1 MAPAPLKN
9 GDPARIGRYRLSA
22 RLGAGGMGVVYLG
35 TARDGTLA
43 AIKVLRA
50 ELADDPEFRARFRRE
65 VAALD
70 RVSGICTVRVLEA
83 DTESDRPFLTT
94 EYAAGPTL
102 AEHVGDFGPLAPPML
117 YGLATGLAEALTAIH
132 AAGIVHRDLKPGNV
146 LLTPG
151 GPKVIDFGIAQ
162 ALDFTSVTRT
172 GLSVGSPGFMAP
184 EQVRGQAGQ
193 PADVFAWALTVGY
206 AASGQPPFGAGTPD
220 AIFYRVLH
228 DDPDTGAVP
237 DQLRP
242 LVEQAL
248 AKDPGERPAAPDLL
262 QRLAAASGEPEAGA
276 STAAQ
281 RILARTWI
289 SPAGQPPTVMGAR
302 RRRNRAP
309 AAVVLLVLAA
319 IGTGLGFA
327 SLGGTTQPVQQPV
340 QQPAQLSTTEAT
352 ASPSW
357 SGDPSS
363 PYAQP
368 SGSLMTTALSVPTA
382 TALPASTATALP
394 ASAATALPAST
405 PSDVSSSL
413 AAYPASATEAM
424 LRVGYAPAMQGPP
437 WDNSATLNAIIGHPY
452 AMAGPGMKVFFF
464 AGGRWVGVD
473 SPDDSLSLTS
483 SRVSGT
489 EIAVR
494 YSLYDSGD
502 LSCCPNGGSAAVRFD
517 WKGGTLVA
525 LDPIPPPAYRD
536 NNGP

>member
-1 MAPAPLKN
+1 MAPAPLKG

-35 TARDGTLA
+35 TARDGALA

-50 ELADDPEFRARFRRE
+50 ELADDAEFRARFRRE
-65 VAALD
+65 VAALE
-70 RVSGICTVRVLEA
+70 RVSGICTVRVIEA

-102 AEHVGDFGPLAPPML
+102 AEHVGGFGPLAPPIL
-117 YGLATGLAEALTAIH
+117 FGLATGLAEALTAIH

-146 LLTPG
+146 LLTRD

-193 PADVFAWALTVGY
+193 PADVFAWALTVTY
-206 AASGQPPFGAGTPD
+206 AASGQPPFGPGTPD

-248 AKDPGERPAAPDLL
+248 AKGPGERPAAPDLL
-262 QRLAAASGEPEAGA
+262 RRLAAASGEPEAGA
-276 STAAQ
+276 SSAAQ

-289 SPAGQPPTVMGAR
+289 SPAAQPPIVTGAR
-302 RRRNRAP
+302 RRRSRAP
-309 AAVVLLVLAA
+309 AAVALLVLAA
-319 IGTGLGFA
+319 IGTGLTLA

-340 QQPAQLSTTEAT
+340 QQPMPLSTTEAT

-357 SGDPSS
+357 SGDPS

-368 SGSLMTTALSVPTA
+368 SGPPMTTALPVPAA
-382 TALPASTATALP
+382 TALPG
-394 ASAATALPAST
+394 SAAAARPAST

-424 LRVGYAPAMQGPP
+424 RQVGYGPAMQGPP
-437 WDNSATLNAIIGHPY
+437 WDNSATLNVIIGHAH
-452 AMAGPGMKVFFF
+452 AMAGPGVKAFFF

-473 SPDDSLSLTS
+473 SLYDSLSLTS

-494 YSLYDSGD
+494 YSLYVSGD
-502 LSCCPNGGSAAVRFD
+502 LSCCPNGGSAVVRFD
-517 WKGGTLVA
+517 WKGGKLVA
-525 LDPIPPPAYRD
+525 LDPIPPPAFRD